1 MPADT
6 LVKMEHITMEFPNVK
21 ALDDVHFELKKGEI
35 HALVGENGAGKSTLM
50 KILCG
55 VYKKTAGTIEI
66 KGIPVE
72 IENVEQAQA
81 LNISIIYQELNLFSY
96 LTVAEN
102 IFIGRQPMKNGRI
115 DWDKMHKDA
124 QKVLDDLNVDI
135 DSHEIVKNLSIAKQ
149 QMVEVA
155 KAISRNVE
163 VLIMDEPTATLT
175 KKEIDELFK
184 LMSGLKEKGVG
195 IIYISHRL
203 EELKQIGDRV
213 TVFRDG
219 HYVDTLDINDDLKLD
234 YLIKLMVGREL
245 KDKFPHNDA
254 LVSDEEALRVEH
266 ISTKNLLKDCSFY
279 VRKGEI
285 LGIAGLMGAG
295 RTELM
300 RAIVGA
306 DKRSS
311 GDIYINGKKVDIQNV
326 YDATE
331 LCIGFITE
339 DRKGQGLLMNF
350 DVKQN
355 ITIASLDKIS
365 RFGVMNLKKERAV
378 SQEMCDALKVKT
390 PNLRQRVKFLSG
402 GNQQKVV
409 LAKWMLRE
417 CNIIIFD
424 EPTRG
429 IDVGAKFEIYK
440 LMIEMAKKGAA
451 IIMVS
456 SELPEILGMSD
467 RIIVMHEGR
476 ITGEL
481 TKEEATQEKILQYAT
496 GGV

>member
-1 MPADT
+1 
-6 LVKMEHITMEFPNVK
+6 MEHITMEFPNVI
-21 ALDDVHFELKKGEI
+21 ALDDAHFELRSGEV

-55 VYKKTAGTIEI
+55 VYKKKSGTIMI
-66 KGIPVE
+66 KGKPVE
-72 IENVEQAQA
+72 IENVQQAQA
-81 LNISIIYQELNLFSY
+81 LNISMIYQELNLFSH

-102 IFIGRQPMKNGRI
+102 IFVGRQPKKNGKI
-115 DWDKMHKDA
+115 DWDKMYRDA
-124 QKVLDDLNVDI
+124 QKVLDDLNVNI
-135 DSHEIVKNLSIAKQ
+135 DSREIVKNLSIAKQ

-163 VLIMDEPTATLT
+163 ILIMDEPTATLT
-175 KKEIDELFK
+175 EKEIDELFK
-184 LMSGLKEKGVG
+184 LIHRLKNKGVG

-203 EELKQIGDRV
+203 EELKRIGDRV

-219 HYVDTLDINDDLKLD
+219 HYIDTLEINDDLDLNH
-234 YLIKLMVGREL
+234 LIKLMVGRDL
-245 KDKFPHNDA
+245 KDKFPQKDK
-254 LVSDEEALRVEH
+254 DIKIGDEALRVEG
-266 ISTKNLLKDCSFY
+266 ICTKDLLRDCSFS
-279 VRKGEI
+279 VRRGEI
-285 LGIAGLMGAG
+285 LGVAGLMGSG

-311 GDIYINGKKVDIQNV
+311 GDIYINGKKVDIRNV
-326 YDATE
+326 HDATRYS
-331 LCIGFITE
+331 IGFITE
-339 DRKGQGLLMNF
+339 DRKGQGLFMNF

-355 ITIASLDKIS
+355 ITITSLDKIS
-365 RFGVMNLKKERAV
+365 RFGILDLGKERTV
-378 SQEMCDALKVKT
+378 SKSLCEALKIKT

-409 LAKWMLRE
+409 LAKWILRD

-440 LMIEMAKKGAA
+440 LMLEMAKRGAA
-451 IIMVS
+451 IIMIS

-467 RIIVMHEGR
+467 RIIVMHEGK

-481 TKEEATQEKILQYAT
+481 SREEATQEKILQYAT